1 MEIRALG
8 ESDERSDFESGDADL
23 DRFFRNFAAQNQFKH
38 HIGVTYVAAE
48 GRTILGFATVAPGHV
63 EIDGLPASAR
73 KRLPN
78 YPLPVLRLARLAV
91 DHRARGKG
99 VGRALL
105 RFVLELSLRLT
116 RDYGCVGVI
125 VDAKIDAVDFYAR
138 YGFVRVDAVEGMSA
152 ARPEPAVMFLSI
164 RAIADAT

>member
-38 HIGVTYVAAE
+38 HVGVTYVAVE
-48 GRTILGFATVAPGHV
+48 DQTILGFCTVAPGHV
-63 EIDGLPASAR
+63 EIDRLPASAR

-91 DHRARGKG
+91 DHRARGRG

-105 RFVLELSLRLT
+105 RFVLELSLRMT

-125 VDAKIDAVDFYAR
+125 VDAKTDAVDFYAR

-152 ARPEPAVMFLSI
+152 ARPAPAVMFLSI
-164 RAIADAT
+164 RAIVDAT